1 MFDKERFE
9 VLTKNAV
16 SAILALMV
24 ENGKDRAPNFIVNNI
39 KDVNVFLD
47 ASGSNIA
54 GTISYVHNVRTNDGE
69 VDAEMKVI
77 VDIGSGKCTSSMDD
91 VTVNNGGDE
100 AIVVMLGRAR
110 ALSGVMCSIYFGAIV
125 GYLREYFKMASDRKA
140 AMDEFIELVKY
151 DKSNS

>member
-47 ASGSNIA
+47 ASGSNIG
-54 GTISYVHNVRTNDGE
+54 GTI
-69 VDAEMKVI
+69 
-77 VDIGSGKCTSSMDD
+77 
-91 VTVNNGGDE
+91 
-100 AIVVMLGRAR
+100 
-110 ALSGVMCSIYFGAIV
+110 
-125 GYLREYFKMASDRKA
+125 
-140 AMDEFIELVKY
+140 
-151 DKSNS
+151 